1 MVKHERGAQ
10 DKDKMRD
17 LFLQEMPAKVLIL
30 LKKRSLN
37 KSVRDSY
44 ASQISKDVD
53 CTYSHT
59 VKLLS
64 EMDKLGLVK
73 FERKGRLKLVILTT
87 RGFDLANRLDTLV
100 RNLNKF

>member
-1 MVKHERGAQ
+1 MVKSGAGAH
-10 DKDKMRD
+10 DKMRD

-37 KSVRDSY
+37 KGVRDSY

-59 VKLLS
+59 VKLLN
-64 EMDKLGLVK
+64 EMNKLGLVN
-73 FERKGRLKLVILTT
+73 FERKGRLKLVVLTT

-100 RNLNKF
+100 RNLNKL